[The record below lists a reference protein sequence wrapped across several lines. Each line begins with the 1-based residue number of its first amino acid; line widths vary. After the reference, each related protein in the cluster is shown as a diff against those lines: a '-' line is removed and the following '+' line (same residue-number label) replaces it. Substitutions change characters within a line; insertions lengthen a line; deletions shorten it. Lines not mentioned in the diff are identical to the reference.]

1 MIQIALLL
9 HLPDVSMDLYSC
21 VTTPA
26 KNLEIEQFSP
36 PKYLFCNSTFNTVCS
51 LLIKSYFLMNLVP
64 SKRTVKNRLN

>member
-36 PKYLFCNSTFNTVCS
+36 QKYLFCNSTFNTVCS
-51 LLIKSYFLMNLVP
+51 LLIKS
-64 SKRTVKNRLN
+64 